1 MCGIFAYLGKKEAQP
16 ILLDGLKRLEYRG
29 YDSSGIA
36 IADGKRIEVIKKK
49 GRIADLVQLIG
60 PRQFHGR
67 LGISHTRWAT
77 HGIPSDENA
86 HPHFDQSQCLS
97 LVHNGVIENYQLLK
111 QRLLNFG
118 HKFQSETDTEVLAHL
133 IGYYYEQEKIDD
145 PYQRLIHALKRS
157 LKEISGTYGIAL
169 IHSDVPNLLLGARR
183 GSPLVLGIGNDE
195 FFLSSDVTAI
205 CPYAHR
211 VVYLNDG
218 DLVAITL
225 DTFDIQ
231 SLNQSL
237 NKSNNGFEIRDVDQ
251 LEMTASLKG
260 FPHYMLKE
268 IYDQPEAIRNAFR
281 GRLIHEEAT
290 AKLGGL
296 NMSPQE
302 LLRIERIQI
311 IGCGSARHA
320 GIVGEYL
327 IESLAHIPAEV
338 EFSSEFRYK
347 NSPLDRHTVVFA
359 VSQSGET
366 ADTLAAVKEA
376 KRKGLKVLGIC
387 NRVGSSI
394 ARETEGGVFMHAG
407 PEIAVAATKSFS
419 SQVLIFSLL
428 ALLLGRLRY
437 LSAREGHEIVEAI
450 EALPDQVAEV
460 IKLDS
465 QVKELARK
473 YVQSR
478 RFLLFGR
485 QFQYGVALEGALKIK
500 EISYCCA
507 EGNPSAELKHGIIAL
522 IDKSTPSI
530 FLCPKDGVYD
540 KNISNME
547 EIKARGGPIIAI
559 ATENDD
565 QVAKIADEVLYIPKA
580 PEYLTPLLTIIPL
593 QLFAYHLAIF
603 LGRDVD
609 KPRNLAKSVTVE

>member
-49 GRIADLVQLIG
+49 GRIADLVHLLNSKQL
-60 PRQFHGR
+60 HGR

-86 HPHFDQSQCLS
+86 HPHFDQSRRLS

-133 IGYYYEQEKIDD
+133 IGYNYELEEAESDD
-145 PYQRLIHALKRS
+145 PRQRLIRALKRS

-169 IHSDVPNLLLGARR
+169 IHADVPNLLLGARR
-183 GSPLVLGIGNDE
+183 GSPLVLGIGNEE

-218 DLVAITL
+218 DLVAISPE
-225 DTFDIQ
+225 TFDI
-231 SLNQSL
+231 QSL

-327 IESLAHIPAEV
+327 IESLAHVPVEV

-428 ALLLGRLRY
+428 ALLLGRLRF

-450 EALPDQVAEV
+450 EALPDQVTEV
-460 IKLDS
+460 LKLDS
-465 QVKELARK
+465 QVEQLARK
-473 YVQSR
+473 YVQCR

-522 IDKSTPSI
+522 IDKATPSI
-530 FLCPKDGVYD
+530 CLCPRDGVYD

-547 EIKARGGPIIAI
+547 EIKARGGPLIAI
-559 ATENDD
+559 ATENDE
-565 QVAKIADEVLYIPKA
+565 QVARIADDVLYIPKA
-580 PEYLTPLLTIIPL
+580 PEYLSPILTVIPL
-593 QLFAYHLAIF
+593 QLFAYHLAIL

>member
-1 MCGIFAYLGKKEAQP
+1 MCGIFAYLGKKKAQP

-36 IADGKRIEVIKKK
+36 IFDGTKIEVVKKK
-49 GRIADLVQLIG
+49 GRISELIHLLG
-60 PRQFHGR
+60 KKELDGR

-86 HPHFDQSQCLS
+86 HPHFDQLRHLS

-111 QRLLNFG
+111 QRLIHLG
-118 HKFQSETDTEVLAHL
+118 HTFQSETDTEVLAHL
-133 IGYYYEQEKIDD
+133 IGHYYELGNEDD
-145 PYQRLIHALKRS
+145 PTARLIQALKRS

-169 IHSDVPNLLLGARR
+169 IHSEVPNLLVGARR

-195 FFLSSDVTAI
+195 YFLSSDVTAI
-205 CPYAHR
+205 CPYAHK

-218 DLVAITL
+218 DLVTINPE
-225 DTFDIQ
+225 TFDIQ
-231 SLNQSL
+231 SLN
-237 NKSNNGFEIRDVDQ
+237 KTNNGFEIRDVDQ
-251 LEMTASLKG
+251 SEMSASLKG

-281 GRLIHEEAT
+281 GRLIQEEAT

-302 LLRIERIQI
+302 LLRIERIQV

-327 IESLAHIPAEV
+327 IESLAHIPVEV

-347 NSPLDRHTVVFA
+347 NSPIDRHTVVIA

-407 PEIAVAATKSFS
+407 PEIAVAATKSFT
-419 SQVLIFSLL
+419 SQVLIFTLL
-428 ALLLGRLRY
+428 ALLLGRLRF

-460 IKLDS
+460 IKLDP
-465 QVKELARK
+465 QVRELAKK
-473 YVQSR
+473 YAHSK

-500 EISYCCA
+500 EVSYCSA

-522 IDKSTPSI
+522 IDQFTPSI

-547 EIKARGGPIIAI
+547 EVKARGGPIIAI
-559 ATENDD
+559 ATEKDD
-565 QVAKIADEVLYIPKA
+565 LVSKIADEVLYIPNA
-580 PEYLTPLLTIIPL
+580 QEYLCPILTVIPL
-593 QLFAYHLAIF
+593 QLFAYHLAII
-603 LGRDVD
+603 LGKDVD

>member
-36 IADGKRIEVIKKK
+36 IADGKKIEVVKKK
-49 GRIADLVQLIG
+49 GRIADLVHLLNSKQL
-60 PRQFHGR
+60 HGR

-86 HPHFDQSQCLS
+86 HPHFDQSRRLS

-133 IGYYYEQEKIDD
+133 IGHNYELEKAESDD
-145 PYQRLIHALKRS
+145 PRQRLIRALKRS

-169 IHSDVPNLLLGARR
+169 IHADVPNLLLGARR
-183 GSPLVLGIGNDE
+183 GSPLVLGIGNEE

-218 DLVAITL
+218 DLVAISPE
-225 DTFDIQ
+225 TFDI
-231 SLNQSL
+231 QSL

-281 GRLIHEEAT
+281 GRLNHEEAT

-327 IESLAHIPAEV
+327 IESLAHIPVEV

-428 ALLLGRLRY
+428 ALLLGRLRF
-437 LSAREGHEIVEAI
+437 LSAREGHEIIEAI
-450 EALPDQVAEV
+450 EALPDQVTEV
-460 IKLDS
+460 LKLDS
-465 QVKELARK
+465 QVEQLAKK
-473 YVQSR
+473 YVQCR

-522 IDKSTPSI
+522 IDKTTPSI
-530 FLCPKDGVYD
+530 CLCPRDGVYD

-547 EIKARGGPIIAI
+547 EIKARGGPLIAI

-565 QVAKIADEVLYIPKA
+565 QVARIADDVLYIPKA
-580 PEYLTPLLTIIPL
+580 PEYLSPILTVIPL
-593 QLFAYHLAIF
+593 QLFAYHLAVL